1 MGGLS
6 ALLTY
11 WYYFV
16 PDYVLAVVMYT
27 VLGRV
32 ALSLFLE
39 PDSPNYIWRFFC
51 RITDPAIAVFAHVT
65 PKATAQIVLWGFTF
79 VWLFW
84 LRFALLAFYA
94 ATGLIPVR

>member
-1 MGGLS
+1 MGTF
-6 ALLTY
+6 LTY

-16 PDYVLAVVMYT
+16 PDYALAAVMYT

-51 RITDPAIAVFAHVT
+51 HLTDPAIALFAHVT
-65 PKATAQIVLWGFTF
+65 PKATVQIVLWLFTF

-84 LRFALLAFYA
+84 LRFALLAAYR
-94 ATGLIPVR
+94 ATGLLPVM